1 MANIYNKET
10 HQFENKD
17 GIIWYNDVAKL
28 AGQLVDQFE
37 RQERQIKH
45 LQEENRKLKE
55 GVWEKEE
62 VARLKRDFE
71 KMYVEHSLGFSI
83 TPEQNAKIKEWM
95 KKYEGQHFGAIG
107 GAFTYSFTPTGIGT
121 FATIIGP
128 DGDKLE
134 FQEAN

>member
-10 HQFENKD
+10 HQFEIKE
-17 GIIWYNDVAKL
+17 GINQRIDVAKL

-37 RQERQIKH
+37 MQERQIKH
-45 LQEENRKLKE
+45 LREENQKLKE

-62 VARLKRDFE
+62 VARLKRDYE
-71 KMYVEHSLGFSI
+71 KMQEKCSLGFPI
-83 TPEQNAKIKEWM
+83 TPEQDVKIKEWK

-121 FATIIGP
+121 FATVTGP

>member
-10 HQFENKD
+10 HQFEKKE
-17 GIIWYNDVAKL
+17 GITWHKDVAEL

-37 RQERQIKH
+37 AQERQIKY

-62 VARLKRDFE
+62 VARLKKDYERMQE
-71 KMYVEHSLGFSI
+71 KCSLGFPI
-83 TPEQNAKIKEWM
+83 TPEQNAKIKEWK

-121 FATIIGP
+121 FATVTGP

-134 FQEAN
+134 FQEVN

>member
-71 KMYVEHSLGFSI
+71 KMYVEHSLGFPI
-83 TPEQNAKIKEWM
+83 TPEQNAKIKEWK

-121 FATIIGP
+121 FATITGP

-134 FQEAN
+134 FQSAY

>member
-10 HQFENKD
+10 HQFEIKE
-17 GIIWYNDVAKL
+17 GINQRIDVAKL

-37 RQERQIKH
+37 MQERQIKY
-45 LQEENRKLKE
+45 LREENQKLKE

-62 VARLKRDFE
+62 VARLKRDYE
-71 KMYVEHSLGFSI
+71 RMREEYYLGFPI
-83 TPEQNAKIKEWM
+83 TPEQDAEIKEWK